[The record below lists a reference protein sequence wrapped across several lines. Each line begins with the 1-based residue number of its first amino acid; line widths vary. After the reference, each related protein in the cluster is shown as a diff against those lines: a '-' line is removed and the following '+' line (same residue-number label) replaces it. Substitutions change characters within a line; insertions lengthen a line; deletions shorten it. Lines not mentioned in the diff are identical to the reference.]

1 MKWLFIALPIVLLIF
16 IIGCNEMSSN
26 IIISEEIKESF
37 EACMRLKRNA
47 PYFNLNCHRLIEKIP
62 KPETVDNHEANK
74 KGVKTLSTYESNTIK
89 VNKIEEIKLKK
100 FIRRLSNE
108 NKIRRK

>member
-1 MKWLFIALPIVLLIF
+1 MKWLFITLPIILLIL
-16 IIGCNEMSSN
+16 IIGCNEISSN
-26 IIISEEIKESF
+26 IIVSEEIRESY
-37 EACMRLKRNA
+37 EACIRLKKKA
-47 PYFNLNCHRLIEKIP
+47 PYFNLNCNRLLEKIS
-62 KPETVDNHEANK
+62 KPETVDKSKDNK
-74 KGVKTLSTYESNTIK
+74 TGVKTLSTYESTTIK

>member
-1 MKWLFIALPIVLLIF
+1 MKWLFIALPIILLIF
-16 IIGCNEMSSN
+16 VITCNEISSN
-26 IIISEEIKESF
+26 FIVSEEIRESY

-47 PYFNLNCHRLIEKIP
+47 PYFKLNCYSLIEKIS
-62 KPETVDNHEANK
+62 KPETVDKQEINK

-100 FIRRLSNE
+100 FIHRLSHE
-108 NKIRRK
+108 NKMRMK